1 VHAPRPVRGLRIVA
15 TPAALD
21 AARWPAGSL
30 ALRLAPDD
38 LLLVRADLDDW
49 RLAAAVDDPEAIV
62 EDDAGFA
69 AVVLEEPGASA
80 LLPHVVEWPL
90 PADRPAL
97 AQGALAGL
105 PAKLWCEEHRV
116 VVLVPAPFAVDLE
129 ERLREVRR

>member
-1 VHAPRPVRGLRIVA
+1 VRGLRVVA
-15 TPAALD
+15 APGALD
-21 AARWPAGSL
+21 ATRWPAGTL

-38 LLLVRADLDDW
+38 VLLVHADLDDR
-49 RLAAAVDDPEAIV
+49 RLAVTVEDPEAIV
-62 EDDAGFA
+62 EEDAGFA

-90 PADRPAL
+90 PTTRPAL

-105 PAKLWCEEHRV
+105 PAKLWCEEGRV

>member
-1 VHAPRPVRGLRIVA
+1 VRGLRVVA
-15 TPAALD
+15 APAALD
-21 AARWPAGSL
+21 AAAWPAGTL
-30 ALRLAPDD
+30 VLRLAPDD
-38 LLLVRADLDDW
+38 VLVLQADLDD
-49 RLAAAVDDPEAIV
+49 RRIAVAVDDPEAIV

-90 PADRPAL
+90 PARRPAL

-105 PAKLWCEEHRV
+105 PARLWCEDERI
-116 VVLVPAPFAVDLE
+116 VVLVPAPFAADLE